1 MTLDDILVLTRA
13 GFTKDDIFK
22 LTGTTAPAPEPIP
35 APTPEPAPAPAPAP
49 VDMAAEFAAL
59 RDSIIEGI
67 RGANLANTQQPA
79 QMTAD
84 DVLASIINPPTR

>member
-22 LTGTTAPAPEPIP
+22 LTGTTAPTPEPTPAPAPEPI
-35 APTPEPAPAPAPAP
+35 PAPAP

>member
-22 LTGTTAPAPEPIP
+22 LTGTTAPTPEPAP
-35 APTPEPAPAPAPAP
+35 APTPEPTPAPAP
-49 VDMAAEFAAL
+49 VDMAAEFVAL

-67 RGANLANTQQPA
+67 RGANLAATQQPA